1 VPKGLLSAYTETRR
15 SLTAPAE
22 AEG

>member
-1 VPKGLLSAYTETRR
+1 VPKGLLSAYTETLR
-15 SLTAPAE
+15 SLIAPAE